1 MRYQINKGG
10 ELDRRE
16 VESEEQT
23 RAAAFELLADCPYL
37 AHGDII
43 RVVDTLA
50 PNERTVRN
58 IRDGSVSDI
67 AVRPYKTSENKIDGA
82 VIVIHKHGDQ

>member
-1 MRYQINKGG
+1 MRYQIILEGKGC

-50 PNERTVRN
+50 PCDDIDERYMPE
-58 IRDGSVSDI
+58 
-67 AVRPYKTSENKIDGA
+67 AA
-82 VIVIHKHGDQ
+82 